1 MALGSFIARPKP
13 KIPFLG
19 LSLIRNQKEE
29 LATQA
34 RMDGTYH
41 ILKESEEQRCQ

>member
-13 KIPFLG
+13 KIPLLG

-34 RMDGTYH
+34 RMDGAYH
-41 ILKESEEQRCQ
+41 ILKESKEKSCH